1 MITLVGVGHVFDIG
15 ARGRDAVLARR
26 PKVVALELDPL
37 RYSALLSRRREA
49 RGVSLL
55 HLLASLESKIARE
68 YGVQVGDEMLAAAQ
82 AAREAGSELAL
93 IDRDS
98 RDVLVRTWR
107 AMSFGERVRFLAGVV
122 RGAVGGGAR
131 GRGESGGEP

>member
-15 ARGRDAVLARR
+15 ARVRDVVLARR

-68 YGVQVGDEMLAAAQ
+68 YGVQVGDEMLAGAQ
-82 AAREAGSELAL
+82 AAR
-93 IDRDS
+93 
-98 RDVLVRTWR
+98 
-107 AMSFGERVRFLAGVV
+107 
-122 RGAVGGGAR
+122 GAGGAPGLVDRAPR
-131 GRGESGGEP
+131 GGP